1 MEYTDKSYEII
12 WFLFYKFGIKRVN
25 QWRNICG
32 FLLRNNVASNP
43 HFVANAIS
51 ITLLPSLLSMNMQM
65 MCIFAMR
72 VAITHLFHSSHGH
85 YYSSHVNMYSSLILN
100 CDMRLVLLNY
110 YATSSRYLHRDIS
123 VRIGLESIDSFG
135 QLCVLPLHIA
145 FIVINIGLIHNDV
158 HTYLDAS

>member
-72 VAITHLFHSSHGH
+72 VAITHLFHSSHVNV
-85 YYSSHVNMYSSLILN
+85 YYSSHVQLIDIKLRHAT
-100 CDMRLVLLNY
+100 DFIELLRDIF
-110 YATSSRYLHRDIS
+110 ALFTSRYQRENWTS
-123 VRIGLESIDSFG
+123 
-135 QLCVLPLHIA
+135 CVLPLHIA

-158 HTYLDAS
+158 HTYLDAL